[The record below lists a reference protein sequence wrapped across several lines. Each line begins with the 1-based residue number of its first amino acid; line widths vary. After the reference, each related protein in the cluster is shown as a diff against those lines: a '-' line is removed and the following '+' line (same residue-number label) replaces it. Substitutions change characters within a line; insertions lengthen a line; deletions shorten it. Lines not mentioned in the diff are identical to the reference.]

1 MKNRIA
7 LVTGAGRGI
16 GRAIALAFARR
27 EARLAITARSQ
38 DQLSD
43 LAQEIQSMGSET
55 LVIVDDLSDD
65 SAPARIVDQVSK
77 TMGPVEILVNNAG
90 IGSSQNPKPL
100 VDFSDDFWNLT
111 LRVNLTAPYLL
122 TKLVL
127 PAMIEQRW
135 GRILNIASIAGKV
148 AGFHS
153 AAYSASK
160 HALIGLT
167 KSTATEVASEGVT
180 ANAICPG
187 VTRSEM
193 NNLRLEYDAVRLGVS
208 FEELEEKSTPLGRRL
223 EPEEVATLAVYLA
236 QDAARGVNGQSINVC
251 GGAVVF

>member
-16 GRAIALAFARR
+16 GRAIALKFSHQG
-27 EARLAITARSQ
+27 ARLAITARSQ
-38 DQLSD
+38 DQLSA
-43 LAQEIQSMGSET
+43 LAQEIESLGGET
-55 LVIVDDLSDD
+55 MIIVDDLSDT
-65 SAPARIVDQVSK
+65 SAPARIVDQVTK
-77 TMGPVEILVNNAG
+77 DWGPVEILVNNAG

-111 LRVNLTAPYLL
+111 MQVNLTAPYLL
-122 TKLVL
+122 TKLIL
-127 PAMIEQRW
+127 PGMIQRHW
-135 GRILNIASIAGKV
+135 GRILNVASIAGKV

-167 KSTATEVASEGVT
+167 KSTATEVASEGIT

-193 NNLRLEYDAVRLGVS
+193 NTLRLEYDAIRLGVS
-208 FEELEEKSTPLGRRL
+208 FEKLEETATPLGRRL
-223 EPEEVATLAVYLA
+223 EPDEVATLAVYLA
-236 QDAARGVNGQSINVC
+236 QDDARGVNGQSINVC
-251 GGAVVF
+251 GGAVLF

>member
-16 GRAIALAFARR
+16 GRAIALKFAHQG
-27 EARLAITARSQ
+27 ARLAITARSQ
-38 DQLSD
+38 DQLSA
-43 LAQEIQSMGSET
+43 LAQEIESLGGET
-55 LVIVDDLSDD
+55 MIIVDDLSDT
-65 SAPARIVDQVSK
+65 SAPARIVDQVTK
-77 TMGPVEILVNNAG
+77 DWGPVEILVNNAG

-111 LRVNLTAPYLL
+111 MQVNLTAPYLL
-122 TKLVL
+122 TKLIL
-127 PAMIEQRW
+127 PGMIQRHW
-135 GRILNIASIAGKV
+135 GRILNVASIAGKV

-167 KSTATEVASEGVT
+167 KSTATEVASEGIT

-193 NNLRLEYDAVRLGVS
+193 NTLRLEYDAIRLGVS
-208 FEELEEKSTPLGRRL
+208 FEKLEETATPLGRRL
-223 EPEEVATLAVYLA
+223 EPDEVATLAVYLA
-236 QDAARGVNGQSINVC
+236 QDDARGVNGQSINVC
-251 GGAVVF
+251 GGAVLF

>member
-16 GRAIALAFARR
+16 GRAIALKFSRQG
-27 EARLAITARSQ
+27 ARLAITARSQ
-38 DQLSD
+38 DQLSA
-43 LAQEIQSMGSET
+43 LAQEIESLGGET
-55 LVIVDDLSDD
+55 MIIVDDLSDT
-65 SAPARIVDQVSK
+65 SAPARIVDQVTK
-77 TMGPVEILVNNAG
+77 DWGPVEILVNNAG

-111 LRVNLTAPYLL
+111 MQVNLTAPYLL
-122 TKLVL
+122 TKLIL
-127 PAMIEQRW
+127 PGMIQRHW
-135 GRILNIASIAGKV
+135 GRILNVASIAGKV

-167 KSTATEVASEGVT
+167 KSTATEVASEGIT

-193 NNLRLEYDAVRLGVS
+193 NTLRLEYDAIRLGVS
-208 FEELEEKSTPLGRRL
+208 FEKLEETATPLGRRL
-223 EPEEVATLAVYLA
+223 EPDEVATLAVYLA
-236 QDAARGVNGQSINVC
+236 QDDARGVNGQSINVC
-251 GGAVVF
+251 GGAVLF